1 MEGSGQ
7 LLSFFCLG
15 ILKGKREKCIEPFR
29 CLMNAEGRK
38 LCKNVPFRA
47 EGVS

>member
-15 ILKGKREKCIEPFR
+15 IMKGRSEKCIEP
-29 CLMNAEGRK
+29 LRK
-38 LCKNVPFRA
+38 GEKLARMCPSEKKK
-47 EGVS
+47 